1 MTSRPRLVSVAPLA
15 LVVTLAV
22 ALGACTSSA
31 TVARPTP
38 ASTAPAAPATATA
51 PTTPATSAAPAAPAA
66 PAVPAVPA
74 AATAPAVA
82 AEIAP
87 PTPFDLS
94 RSDIDGWI
102 GQIATRHAIPA
113 GEVHALLAEGRSQPR
128 IIAAISR
135 PAESVLTWWQYSER
149 LVSETRIAQGVQF
162 WRENRARLETISART
177 GVDPA
182 YLVAIVGIETSYGRG
197 AGTWRVL
204 DALMTLGFDYPPRA
218 NFFRGE
224 LEQFVLLA
232 REEKL
237 DPRTTLG
244 SYAGAMGAP
253 QFIPSSYRRLAVDGS
268 GDGRRDLFKDWDDV
282 LASVANYFV
291 ASGWQR
297 GGRVLAEATA
307 PAEVI
312 AGLDRRNL
320 DLDSTAG
327 ALRARGVQFDTA
339 IPADE
344 RVLLIPAERRDGPG
358 VRLGFGN
365 FRVITRYNRS
375 ILYAMAVHDIAQAVR
390 VRIEA
395 EPR

>member
-1 MTSRPRLVSVAPLA
+1 MKVHTRLLSIASLALALAACTAGRSVAQPSPA
-15 LVVTLAV
+15 A
-22 ALGACTSSA
+22 APKPSA
-31 TVARPTP
+31 G
-38 ASTAPAAPATATA
+38 APAA
-51 PTTPATSAAPAAPAA
+51 
-66 PAVPAVPA
+66 AVPA
-74 AATAPAVA
+74 AAPAAAATPAPTP
-82 AEIAP
+82 P

-94 RSDIDGWI
+94 RPEIDGWI
-102 GQIATRHAIPA
+102 KEISARHAIPA
-113 GEVHALLAEGRSQPR
+113 GEIRALLAEGRSQPR
-128 IIAAISR
+128 IIAAMTR
-135 PAESVLTWWQYSER
+135 PAESVLAWWQYSER

-162 WRENRARLETISART
+162 WREHRTRLEAISART

-218 NFFRGE
+218 NFFRSE

-237 DPRTTLG
+237 DPRSTLG

-268 GDGRRDLFKDWDDV
+268 GDGRRDLFTDWDDV

-312 AGLDRRNL
+312 AGLERRNL
-320 DLDSTAG
+320 DLNSTAG
-327 ALRARGVQFDTA
+327 ALRARGVQFDA
-339 IPADE
+339 AVPADE

-358 VRLGFGN
+358 VRLGFSN

-375 ILYAMAVHDIAQAVR
+375 ILYAMAVHDIAEAVR
-390 VRIEA
+390 ARVTA
-395 EPR
+395 EQR

>member
-1 MTSRPRLVSVAPLA
+1 MKPCPRLLTVAALA
-15 LVVTLAV
+15 SALA
-22 ALGACTSSA
+22 ACTAGRGVAQSS
-31 TVARPTP
+31 PTP
-38 ASTAPAAPATATA
+38 ASAPAPAATA
-51 PTTPATSAAPAAPAA
+51 AAPA
-66 PAVPAVPA
+66 PAV
-74 AATAPAVA
+74 
-82 AEIAP
+82 AP

-94 RSDIDGWI
+94 RPDIDGWI
-102 GQIATRHAIPA
+102 KDVSTRHGIPQ
-113 GEVHALLAEGRSQPR
+113 EELRALLADGRSQPR

-135 PAESVLTWWQYSER
+135 PAERVLSWWQYSDR
-149 LVSETRIAQGVQF
+149 LVTETRIAQGVQF
-162 WRENRARLETISART
+162 WREHRTRLDAISART

-182 YLVAIVGIETSYGRG
+182 YLVAIIGIETSYGRG

-224 LEQFVLLA
+224 LEQFVLLS
-232 REEKL
+232 REEQL

-268 GDGRRDLFKDWDDV
+268 GDGRRDLFTDWDDV

-297 GGRVLAEATA
+297 GAPVLAEATA

-320 DLDSTAG
+320 DLDATAG
-327 ALRARGVQFDTA
+327 GLRARGVQFDPD
-339 IPADE
+339 IPADT

-358 VRLGFGN
+358 VRLGFAN

-375 ILYAMAVHDIAQAVR
+375 VLYAMAVHDIAEAVR
-390 VRIEA
+390 ARVEA
-395 EPR
+395 EPRR

>member
-1 MTSRPRLVSVAPLA
+1 MKVHTRLLSIASLALA
-15 LVVTLAV
+15 LV
-22 ALGACTSSA
+22 ACTAGRSA
-31 TVARPTP
+31 AQPSPATPPAPTSP
-38 ASTAPAAPATATA
+38 PAPAA
-51 PTTPATSAAPAAPAA
+51 TSAPAATPA
-66 PAVPAVPA
+66 PPV
-74 AATAPAVA
+74 
-82 AEIAP
+82 AP

-94 RSDIDGWI
+94 RPDIDGWI
-102 GQIATRHAIPA
+102 KEISARHGIPPS
-113 GEVHALLAEGRSQPR
+113 EVRALLAEGRSQPR
-128 IIAAISR
+128 IIAAMTR
-135 PAESVLTWWQYSER
+135 PAESVLAWWQYSER

-162 WRENRARLETISART
+162 WREHRARLEAISART

-218 NFFRGE
+218 NFFRSE

-237 DPRTTLG
+237 DPRSTLG

-268 GDGRRDLFKDWDDV
+268 GDGRRDLFTDWDDV

-307 PAEVI
+307 PVEVI

-320 DLDSTAG
+320 DLNSTAG
-327 ALRARGVQFDTA
+327 GLRARGVQFDA
-339 IPADE
+339 AVPAEE

-358 VRLGFGN
+358 VRLGFAN

-375 ILYAMAVHDIAQAVR
+375 ILYAMAVHDIAEAVR
-390 VRIEA
+390 ARVAA

>member
-1 MTSRPRLVSVAPLA
+1 
-15 LVVTLAV
+15 
-22 ALGACTSSA
+22 
-31 TVARPTP
+31 
-38 ASTAPAAPATATA
+38 
-51 PTTPATSAAPAAPAA
+51 
-66 PAVPAVPA
+66 
-74 AATAPAVA
+74 
-82 AEIAP
+82 
-87 PTPFDLS
+87 
-94 RSDIDGWI
+94 
-102 GQIATRHAIPA
+102 
-113 GEVHALLAEGRSQPR
+113 
-128 IIAAISR
+128 
-135 PAESVLTWWQYSER
+135 
-149 LVSETRIAQGVQF
+149 VQF
-162 WRENRARLETISART
+162 WREHRARLEAISART

-232 REEKL
+232 REEQL
-237 DPRTTLG
+237 DPRSTLG

-268 GDGRRDLFKDWDDV
+268 GDGRRDLFTDWDDV

-320 DLDSTAG
+320 DLNATAG

-339 IPADE
+339 VPADE

-358 VRLGFGN
+358 VRLGFAN

-375 ILYAMAVHDIAQAVR
+375 ILYAMAVHDIAEAVR
-390 VRIEA
+390 ARVAA

>member
-1 MTSRPRLVSVAPLA
+1 MKVRPRLLYAAPLA
-15 LVVTLAV
+15 VAIAIGLA
-22 ALGACTSSA
+22 ACASGRGIAQSSS
-31 TVARPTP
+31 VGVR
-38 ASTAPAAPATATA
+38 PAA
-51 PTTPATSAAPAAPAA
+51 AA
-66 PAVPAVPA
+66 PAVPAASATPA
-74 AATAPAVA
+74 TTAATAATA
-82 AEIAP
+82 ATPTPPVAP

-94 RSDIDGWI
+94 RPDIDGWI
-102 GQIATRHAIPA
+102 TEISARHGIPS
-113 GEVHALLAEGRSQPR
+113 GEVRALLAEGRSQPR

-135 PAESVLTWWQYSER
+135 PAENVLTWWQYSER

-162 WRENRARLETISART
+162 WREHRARLEAIGART

-204 DALMTLGFDYPPRA
+204 DALMTLGFDHPPRA

-232 REEKL
+232 REENL
-237 DPRTTLG
+237 DPRGTLG

-268 GDGRRDLFKDWDDV
+268 GDGRRDLFTDWDDV

-307 PAEVI
+307 PLEVI
-312 AGLDRRNL
+312 TGLDRRNL
-320 DLDSTAG
+320 DLNSTAG
-327 ALRARGVQFDTA
+327 VLRGRGVQFDA
-339 IPADE
+339 AVPADE

-358 VRLGFGN
+358 VRLGFAN

-375 ILYAMAVHDIAQAVR
+375 ILYAMAVHDIAEAVR
-390 VRIEA
+390 ARVAA

>member
-1 MTSRPRLVSVAPLA
+1 MKVHTRLLSIASLALALAACTAGRSVAQPSPA
-15 LVVTLAV
+15 
-22 ALGACTSSA
+22 A
-31 TVARPTP
+31 TPKP
-38 ASTAPAAPATATA
+38 AAGTAP
-51 PTTPATSAAPAAPAA
+51 
-66 PAVPAVPA
+66 
-74 AATAPAVA
+74 AATAPAA
-82 AEIAP
+82 APTAAAPTAAATPAPTPP

-94 RSDIDGWI
+94 RPEIDGWI
-102 GQIATRHAIPA
+102 KEISARHGIPT
-113 GEVHALLAEGRSQPR
+113 GEVRALLAEGRSQPR
-128 IIAAISR
+128 IIAAMTR
-135 PAESVLTWWQYSER
+135 PAESVLAWWQYSDR

-162 WRENRARLETISART
+162 WREHRTRLEAISART

-182 YLVAIVGIETSYGRG
+182 YMVAIVGIETSYGRG

-218 NFFRGE
+218 NFFRSE

-237 DPRTTLG
+237 DPRSTLG

-268 GDGRRDLFKDWDDV
+268 GDGRRDLFTDWDDV

-320 DLDSTAG
+320 DLNSTAG
-327 ALRARGVQFDTA
+327 ALRARGVQFDA
-339 IPADE
+339 AVSAEE
-344 RVLLIPAERRDGPG
+344 RVVLIPAERRDGPG
-358 VRLGFGN
+358 VRLGFAN

-375 ILYAMAVHDIAQAVR
+375 ILYAMAVHDIAEAVR
-390 VRIEA
+390 ARVTA
-395 EPR
+395 EQR

>member
-1 MTSRPRLVSVAPLA
+1 MKGCPRLLFAAAMSLA
-15 LVVTLAV
+15 LAACAAGRGV
-22 ALGACTSSA
+22 AQGT
-31 TVARPTP
+31 T
-38 ASTAPAAPATATA
+38 TA
-51 PTTPATSAAPAAPAA
+51 AAPAAPAA
-66 PAVPAVPA
+66 PVV
-74 AATAPAVA
+74 
-82 AEIAP
+82 AP
-87 PTPFDLS
+87 PTPFHLS
-94 RSDIDGWI
+94 RPDIAEWI
-102 GQIATRHAIPA
+102 AEVSARQSLPA
-113 GEVHALLAEGRSQPR
+113 GEVRALLAEGRSQPR

-135 PAESVLTWWQYSER
+135 PAESVLAWWQYSER
-149 LVSETRIAQGVQF
+149 LVTETRIAQGVQF
-162 WRENRARLETISART
+162 WREHRARLESIGART

-204 DALMTLGFDYPPRA
+204 DALMTLGFDYPPRGK
-218 NFFRGE
+218 FFRGE

-232 REEKL
+232 REERL

-268 GDGRRDLFKDWDDV
+268 GDGRRNLFTDWDDV
-282 LASVANYFV
+282 LSSVANYFV

-297 GGRVLAEATA
+297 GAPVLAEATA
-307 PAEVI
+307 PAELI

-320 DLDSTAG
+320 DLNETAG
-327 ALRARGVQFDTA
+327 ALRARGVAFDPA
-339 IPADE
+339 VPADA

-358 VRLGFGN
+358 VRLGFNN

-375 ILYAMAVHDIAQAVR
+375 ILYAMAVHDIAEAVR
-390 VRIEA
+390 ARVEA

>member
-1 MTSRPRLVSVAPLA
+1 MKGCPRLLFAAAMSLA
-15 LVVTLAV
+15 LA
-22 ALGACTSSA
+22 ACAAGPGAAQSPSA
-31 TVARPTP
+31 M
-38 ASTAPAAPATATA
+38 PAAPA
-51 PTTPATSAAPAAPAA
+51 
-66 PAVPAVPA
+66 PA
-74 AATAPAVA
+74 AAVG
-82 AEIAP
+82 P
-87 PTPFDLS
+87 PTPFDLA
-94 RSDIDGWI
+94 RPDIADWI
-102 GQIATRHAIPA
+102 TEVSARHSLPA
-113 GEVHALLAEGRSQPR
+113 DEVRALLAEGRSQPR

-135 PAESVLTWWQYSER
+135 PAESVLAWWQYSER
-149 LVSETRIAQGVQF
+149 LVTETRISQGVQF
-162 WRENRARLETISART
+162 WREHRARLEAISART

-218 NFFRGE
+218 KFFRGE

-232 REEKL
+232 REERL

-268 GDGRRDLFKDWDDV
+268 GDGRRDLFTDWDDV
-282 LASVANYFV
+282 LSSVANYFV

-297 GGRVLAEATA
+297 GGPVLAEATA
-307 PAEVI
+307 PAELI

-320 DLDSTAG
+320 DLNETAG
-327 ALRARGVQFDTA
+327 ALRARGVGFDPSV
-339 IPADE
+339 PADA

-358 VRLGFGN
+358 VRLGFAN

-375 ILYAMAVHDIAQAVR
+375 ILYAMAVHDIAEAVR
-390 VRIEA
+390 TRVGT

>member
-1 MTSRPRLVSVAPLA
+1 MKVQTRLLSIASFALA
-15 LVVTLAV
+15 LA
-22 ALGACTSSA
+22 ACTAERS
-31 TVARPTP
+31 TARPALAAT
-38 ASTAPAAPATATA
+38 TAPAAATPPS
-51 PTTPATSAAPAAPAA
+51 PTLP
-66 PAVPAVPA
+66 
-74 AATAPAVA
+74 
-82 AEIAP
+82 P

-94 RSDIDGWI
+94 RPEIEGWI
-102 GQIATRHAIPA
+102 KETAARHGIPA
-113 GEVHALLAEGRSQPR
+113 GEVRALLVDGRSQPR
-128 IIAAISR
+128 IIAAMTR
-135 PAESVLTWWQYSER
+135 PAEKVLAWWQYSER
-149 LVSETRIAQGVQF
+149 LVSETRITQGVQF
-162 WRENRARLETISART
+162 WREHRSRLEAISART

-218 NFFRGE
+218 DFFRSE

-237 DPRTTLG
+237 DPRSTLG

-268 GDGRRDLFKDWDDV
+268 GDGRRDLFTDWDDV

-320 DLDSTAG
+320 DLNSTAG
-327 ALRARGVQFDTA
+327 ALRARGVQFDPSV
-339 IPADE
+339 PAEE
-344 RVLLIPAERRDGPG
+344 RVLLIPAEARDGPG
-358 VRLGFGN
+358 VRLGFAN
-365 FRVITRYNRS
+365 LRVITRYNRS
-375 ILYAMAVHDIAQAVR
+375 ILYAMAVHDIAEAVR
-390 VRIEA
+390 ARMTA
-395 EPR
+395 EQR

>member
-1 MTSRPRLVSVAPLA
+1 MKARQRLLTVVA
-15 LVVTLAV
+15 LAV
-22 ALGACTSSA
+22 ALAACAAGPGAAQSSSA
-31 TVARPTP
+31 AR
-38 ASTAPAAPATATA
+38 
-51 PTTPATSAAPAAPAA
+51 PAAPAA
-66 PAVPAVPA
+66 APPAV
-74 AATAPAVA
+74 
-82 AEIAP
+82 AP

-94 RSDIDGWI
+94 RPDIAEWI
-102 GQIATRHAIPA
+102 AEVSARHSLPA
-113 GEVHALLAEGRSQPR
+113 GEVRALLAEGRSQPR

-135 PAESVLTWWQYSER
+135 PAESVLAWWQYSER
-149 LVSETRIAQGVQF
+149 LVSETRISQGVQF
-162 WRENRARLETISART
+162 WREHRARLEAIGART

-218 NFFRGE
+218 KFFRAE

-232 REEKL
+232 REERL

-268 GDGRRDLFKDWDDV
+268 GDGRRDLFTDWDDV
-282 LASVANYFV
+282 LSSVANYFV

-307 PAEVI
+307 PAELI

-320 DLDSTAG
+320 DLNETAG
-327 ALRARGVQFDTA
+327 ALRARGVGFDPSV
-339 IPADE
+339 PADA

-358 VRLGFGN
+358 VRLGFPN

-375 ILYAMAVHDIAQAVR
+375 VLYAMAVHDIAEAVR
-390 VRIEA
+390 ARVGA

>member
-1 MTSRPRLVSVAPLA
+1 MKVHTRLLSIASLALA
-15 LVVTLAV
+15 LV
-22 ALGACTSSA
+22 ACTAGRSA
-31 TVARPTP
+31 AQPSPAATP
-38 ASTAPAAPATATA
+38 KPAAGTAP
-51 PTTPATSAAPAAPAA
+51 
-66 PAVPAVPA
+66 
-74 AATAPAVA
+74 AATAPAAVPTPA
-82 AEIAP
+82 PTPP

-94 RSDIDGWI
+94 RPDIDGWI
-102 GQIATRHAIPA
+102 KEISARHGIPT
-113 GEVHALLAEGRSQPR
+113 GEVRALLADGRSQPR
-128 IIAAISR
+128 IIAAMTR
-135 PAESVLTWWQYSER
+135 PAESVLAWWQYSDR

-162 WRENRARLETISART
+162 WREHRTRLEAISART

-237 DPRTTLG
+237 DPRSTLG

-268 GDGRRDLFKDWDDV
+268 GDGRRDLFTDWDDV

-320 DLDSTAG
+320 DLNSTAG
-327 ALRARGVQFDTA
+327 ALRARGVQFDATV
-339 IPADE
+339 PADE

-358 VRLGFGN
+358 VRLGFTN

-375 ILYAMAVHDIAQAVR
+375 ILYAMAVHDIAEAVR
-390 VRIEA
+390 ARVAA